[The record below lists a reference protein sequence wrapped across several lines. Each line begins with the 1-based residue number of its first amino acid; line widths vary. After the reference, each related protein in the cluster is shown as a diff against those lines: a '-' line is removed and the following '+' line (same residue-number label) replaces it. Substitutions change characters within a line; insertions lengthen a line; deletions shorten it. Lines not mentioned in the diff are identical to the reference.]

1 MKCGAILLFLL
12 GYCAFSFSQ
21 NPTYSQR
28 FETSRKNLP
37 LEFLNNH
44 QHFFYLLRYNKEAH
58 DLFIERRAKPGGEML
73 VFTPLKMDEVNA
85 SWFDY
90 QNLDY
95 LFFEHHK
102 SLYFVFEKVLNN
114 RISLF
119 MKVIDTSGR
128 SSAFIELAVN
138 ERETS
143 TKDFGLEFKTTADN
157 NLLIVTSQVYQS
169 HTSKKVMLYDI
180 EKRQFIWTRKLAPE
194 TAASGYS
201 SSYETNS
208 RHDLYYTR
216 VKSKIVSTQRRYM
229 NHMQVDMPVYFYDE
243 VNLEALLNTDPVSF
257 QTQPLLSNVTA
268 FSGAQIFTDT
278 SNVSVHCWYGVA
290 KEETN
295 NSKVFILSQAFDANL
310 QQHIYQHTVALPDS
324 IEEQLVFFDGGDYS
338 HPSKKEY
345 YMEKPAVNNRSPW
358 LSVTRTEQDSYK
370 EAVIWSLDWQSGRI
384 HKPIIIPRKIYGFGK
399 RTRFRHA
406 SDFVKFFSNNDPC
419 FVVAEAPSNFEKQA
433 QPFNFKRYKAENNL
447 WKANIVLYKVKENG
461 RVEKILLHANETYNL
476 IPLPYHS
483 KTNSDAVFYLTNG
496 KYEKF
501 LILSLAP

>member
-1 MKCGAILLFLL
+1 MKYCAILLFLL

-21 NPTYSQR
+21 TPTYSQR

-37 LEFLNNH
+37 LEILNNH
-44 QHFFYLLRYNKEAH
+44 QHFFHLLRYNKAAH

-95 LFFEHHK
+95 LFFEHKKH
-102 SLYFVFEKVLNN
+102 LYFVFEKVLNN

-119 MKVIDTSGR
+119 MKVIDTAGRASG
-128 SSAFIELAVN
+128 FIELAVN

-208 RHDLYYTR
+208 QHDLYYAR
-216 VKSKIVSTQRRYM
+216 VKSKVVSTQRRYM
-229 NHMQVDMPVYFYDE
+229 NHMQVDLPVYFYDE
-243 VNLEALLNTDPVSF
+243 VNLEGLLNTNPVSL
-257 QTQPLLSNVTA
+257 QIQPLLSNVTA
-268 FSGAQIFTDT
+268 FSGLQIFADT
-278 SNVSVHCWYGVA
+278 SKVSVHAWYAVS
-290 KEETN
+290 KDDTN
-295 NSKVFILSQAFDANL
+295 TSKIFILSEAFGAYL
-310 QQHIYQHTVALPDS
+310 QQRIYQHTFALPDS
-324 IEEQLVFFDGGDYS
+324 IEKQLTFFDGGDYD

-345 YMEKPAVNNRSPW
+345 YMEKSLATAKSQW
-358 LSVTRTEQDSYK
+358 LSVSRTEQDSYK
-370 EAVIWSLDWQSGRI
+370 EQVLWSTDRQSGQLQQSV
-384 HKPIIIPRKIYGFGK
+384 IIPRKVYGFGK
-399 RTRFRHA
+399 KTRFRHS
-406 SDFVKFFSNNDPC
+406 SDFVKFFSGNNPC
-419 FVVAEAPSNFEKQA
+419 FVVAEAPSNFEKQT

-447 WKANIVLYKVKENG
+447 WKANIVMYKLKEDG
-461 RVEKILLHANETYNL
+461 GFEKTLLHANESYDL
-476 IPLPYHS
+476 IPLPYTS
-483 KTNSDAVFYLTNG
+483 KVNSDAIFYLTNG

-501 LILSLAP
+501 LILPLAP